1 MKLGNVLSRGTLKPP
16 VTAVNSGLWGR
27 PRHLPLHSPSPEFA
41 FRWVSGWEGT
51 TCCGMGHRALSRRL
65 LQNLFKR
72 LSAHVALT
80 SSRSTPSRGVQ
91 PSQLWL
97 TTRWSSFDM
106 LGPHWP
112 FCRAVSVSQPR
123 HRQPACAHALLLPG
137 TFSFPQLGCPS
148 FFTSQLGAALL
159 DTTTPR

>member
-1 MKLGNVLSRGTLKPP
+1 MKLGNVLSRTLKPP

-41 FRWVSGWEGT
+41 FLWVSGWEGT

-80 SSRSTPSRGVQ
+80 SSRPTPSC
-91 PSQLWL
+91 
-97 TTRWSSFDM
+97 
-106 LGPHWP
+106 GPQALPWP
-112 FCRAVSVSQPR
+112 LQ
-123 HRQPACAHALLLPG
+123 
-137 TFSFPQLGCPS
+137 TFSAVAHNTLVVLLHAGATLAFLQGRVCVTAPPQAAGLCTRSSAARDILSSARPP
-148 FFTSQLGAALL
+148 FFLHLSARSSS
-159 DTTTPR
+159 P